1 MLWLTW
7 AAFSNLHS
15 NGIRFSISD
24 LTPPAGRILPT
35 VHAYRV
41 GISLYNA
48 QFDPKTGERRPIS
61 RYVIRSVIGAILRFQ
76 VTCFQF
82 GVLPGRI
89 RIVATE
95 AMRTAINSDG
105 VVREIEDATTL
116 RIEILDKSHEGRL
129 GAWGIASGFSDVEGL
144 AVDLGGGSMQITW
157 VVSHAGDLHMS
168 PEGSLSFPYGAGA
181 LSKKLSELQKGRDK
195 EADRAVKKF
204 QQEMKRTFLD
214 AYEKLQIPESLVDK
228 ARKEG
233 GFQLYMS
240 GGGFRGWGYLLL
252 YLHQTRGR
260 HYPISIINGYR
271 AGRDEFANTRTLKEV
286 ARTAH
291 KIFRVSDHRRKQ
303 VPAVA
308 FLVNALAESVPYGIK
323 EARFCQGG
331 IREGILYSQLTPVI
345 RQQDPL
351 EVATSSFRKPS
362 AGLIGHFFLA
372 ATPPPAI
379 PDSQR
384 CWPNTL
390 NVHLIQSF
398 ANVLYAHAYLPKE
411 LASTTALYSTST
423 GILAYAHGISHEDRA
438 RLALLLE
445 DRYDGELPPRED
457 KVKSELRSLLTP
469 EEVWWISYMARIG
482 LVVGKL
488 YPTGIMDSLRPRVWA
503 SARLVTDLGKK
514 GDKFG
519 VELTFTMQHLSS
531 DQMRTKEA
539 LERMA
544 KKIEKVGKK
553 KNWIGG
559 RTGWGMKVK
568 VVIVVT
574 EISTGR

>member
-1 MLWLTW
+1 
-7 AAFSNLHS
+7 
-15 NGIRFSISD
+15 
-24 LTPPAGRILPT
+24 
-35 VHAYRV
+35 
-41 GISLYNA
+41 
-48 QFDPKTGERRPIS
+48 
-61 RYVIRSVIGAILRFQ
+61 
-76 VTCFQF
+76 
-82 GVLPGRI
+82 
-89 RIVATE
+89 
-95 AMRTAINSDG
+95 MRTAINSDG
-105 VVREIEDATTL
+105 VIREIEDATTL

-157 VVSHAGDLHMS
+157 VVSHADDLHMS

-181 LSKKLSELQKGRDK
+181 LSKKLSELQKGRDKK

-308 FLVNALAESVPYGIK
+308 FLVNALAESLPYGIK
-323 EARFCQGG
+323 EVHFCQGG

-362 AGLIGHFFLA
+362 AGLIGRFFLA
-372 ATPPPAI
+372 AIPLAI
-379 PDSQR
+379 PESQR
-384 CWPNTL
+384 CWPSTL

-423 GILAYAHGISHEDRA
+423 GILAHAHGISHEDRA

-457 KVKSELRSLLTP
+457 KVKSELQSLLTS

-488 YPTGIMDSLRPRVWA
+488 YPTGIMNSLRPRVWA

-531 DQMRTKEA
+531 DQMRTKEV

-568 VVIVVT
+568 VVIVGT
-574 EISTGR
+574 EISTQLAT